1 MPLLEVVGN
10 AFRLDPE
17 QIGATAVKVG
27 VTIGF
32 TTIVILVVEIQDPDG
47 DGVKVY
53 SVVLVLSMTGDQIPV
68 ILLFE
73 IVGNAGIISP

>member
-10 AFRLDPE
+10 ALRLDPE
-17 QIGATAVKVG
+17 QIGAIGVKSG
-27 VTIGF
+27 VIIGF

-47 DGVKVY
+47 VKVY
-53 SVVLVLSMTGDQIPV
+53 SVVLVLSIKGDQIPV

-73 IVGNAGIISP
+73 VVGNAGIISP